1 MRKIAEVRSDF
12 SQSNIAKIGKRI
24 DIRAQKLYNIFT
36 NLSAVGEK
44 EVFDG

>member
-1 MRKIAEVRSDF
+1 MRKFIEDRSDF
-12 SQSNIAKIGKRI
+12 GRSKIAKIGKRI
-24 DIRAQKLYNIFT
+24 DIRAQKLYKVFT